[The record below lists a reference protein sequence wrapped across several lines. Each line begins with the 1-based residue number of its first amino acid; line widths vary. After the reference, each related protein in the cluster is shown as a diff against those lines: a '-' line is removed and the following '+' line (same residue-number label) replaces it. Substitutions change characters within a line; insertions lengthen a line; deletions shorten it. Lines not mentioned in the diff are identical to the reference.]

1 MLIIWHDNTRLGI
14 KTKLRFCNYSHA
26 SNAYWPYMILFGR
39 RHNSQLLHDLKYN
52 DILMYQNRRHIWLC
66 IIIKLVE
73 MNMFLY
79 TFEVVSK
86 VVLTHVMHY
95 KLFWWILHHIVSHF
109 MTVCWCNEQDC
120 QSICV
125 WDVSAEK
132 RSGNLAVGAKTNEYC
147 RTS

>member
-1 MLIIWHDNTRLGI
+1 
-14 KTKLRFCNYSHA
+14 
-26 SNAYWPYMILFGR
+26 MILFGR

-95 KLFWWILHHIVSHF
+95 KLFW
-109 MTVCWCNEQDC
+109 
-120 QSICV
+120 
-125 WDVSAEK
+125 
-132 RSGNLAVGAKTNEYC
+132 
-147 RTS
+147 